1 MSTVRRVCALLL
13 VLAVLAL
20 PAASAE
26 PVRRLDNGLALT
38 PPMGWNDYNAFGLD
52 VTADLIERTAARM
65 VSSGLRDAGYTYVNV
80 DDAWMAGTR
89 DADGNLRADPAR
101 FPDGIKAVADY
112 VHGLGLKLGIY
123 ADAGVLTCGGFP
135 GSLGHETQDARQF
148 AAWGVDYLKYDTCFA
163 GVGCEQTTCAGGA
176 EVPARERYAA
186 MRDALAATGRP
197 IVYSICNWG
206 QDRVWAWGSGYGNL
220 WRTTP
225 DITPTFAGL
234 LSVFHATA
242 GLSGY
247 AGPGGWNDPDM
258 LEVGNGMTAT
268 EDRAELTLWAALAA
282 PLIAGA
288 DLTTASAQTLADLAN
303 PRVIAIDQDPLGR
316 PATLVSSA
324 GGLDVLTRPL
334 AGGDVAVVLFNETDT
349 AATIAA
355 DVPGARTRH
364 DLWTDETSTTT
375 GRIAAVVPA
384 HGAVLYRITF

>member
-38 PPMGWNDYNAFGLD
+38 PPMGWNDYNAFGLN
-52 VTADLIERTAARM
+52 VTAELIERTADRM
-65 VSSGLRDAGYTYVNV
+65 VSAGLRDAGYVYVNI

-89 DADGNLRADPAR
+89 DAGGNLRADPDR
-101 FPDGIKAVADY
+101 FPHGIKAVADH

-163 GVGCEQTTCAGGA
+163 GTGCDQTTCEKGA

-288 DLTTASAQTLADLAN
+288 DLTTAGPQTLADLAN
-303 PRVIAIDQDPLGR
+303 PRVVAIDQDPLGR
-316 PATLVSSA
+316 PATLVSAA

-334 AGGDVAVVLFNETDT
+334 SGGDVAVVLFNETDT

-364 DLWTDETSTTT
+364 DLWTDETSATT

-384 HGAVLYRITF
+384 HGAVLYRVTF